1 MKIHEYNEM
10 MAHLTRRRSMSN
22 GGFIKREKFAN
33 GSKLDNETFIELYKN
48 FTGTDQEFANFLDE
62 QGYVL
67 RGGKKPTAD
76 SVEMRRARLGIK
88 SKSPIKFY
96 LSDKE
101 ILKEAKR
108 LKVDTKNLSK
118 EEIRRLT
125 LQRRGDEVRKKRL
138 QTDPEFVEY
147 RRNIARKV
155 AEDIKKDPV
164 RLARKKEMTAA
175 RQSKRI
181 FGLVP
186 TEKTP
191 KGLLYRDLIENAL
204 RYQDNKLPTS
214 HIQFLNPK
222 NTRPK
227 SIPETLKTKLIDTN
241 VLDKKGKPKVI
252 TYDNVLKHIDDNKKL
267 YGTDS
272 KSTLKEYEKKRFIQE
287 NPDLRDKFNKKLNKT
302 YDPTSATKRNVFSPF
317 HIHHTAGRGQ
327 NAFNVQFAT
336 ASDNM
341 KENALRR
348 VFDTDFKV
356 AKNLSDK
363 KKVIKKYLDAVPETL
378 EVRLKNTPY
387 GTRETLVDMTKRVA
401 PDVFEEQP
409 RAMKE
414 LMKRAGANLDPALAV
429 KAAGEEITRSP
440 AARNLFSSAGKI
452 ALGELGFAG
461 PSVVLDTYAGL
472 TPSEMALNVATFG
485 FGTPI
490 KDSVQKRKYIADAGF
505 GSDYSS
511 ALQKRKNL
519 KTAPEDAVGQLTEK
533 EKQAIFLANAFD
545 AGLDLQRAERAAD
558 YQQRQQNQLKRG
570 ELEIPDYT
578 DVPEATTSIQPE
590 FQEETTETRSLPFGL
605 DRLLPFDDEDEIIW

>member
-10 MAHLTRRRSMSN
+10 MAHLTRRRPMSN

-48 FTGTDQEFANFLDE
+48 FTGTDQEFADLLSKE
-62 QGYVL
+62 GYVL
-67 RGGKKPTAD
+67 RGGKKPTAE
-76 SVEMRRARLGIK
+76 SVEMRRGRLGIK
-88 SKSPIKFY
+88 SRSPIKSS

-125 LQRRGDEVRKKRL
+125 LQRRGDEVRRKRL
-138 QTDPEFVEY
+138 ETDPEFREY

-204 RYQDNKLPTS
+204 RYQNNQLPTS

-227 SIPETLKTKLIDTN
+227 SISETLKTKLIDTN

-287 NPDLRDKFNKKLNKT
+287 NPDLRDQFNKKLNKA

-387 GTRETLVDMTKRVA
+387 GTRETLVDMAKRVA

-429 KAAGEEITRSP
+429 KAAGEEITKSP
-440 AARNLFSSAGKI
+440 AARNLFRGAGRI
-452 ALGELGFAG
+452 ALGETFFA
-461 PSVVLDTYAGL
+461 PASVVLDTYAGL
-472 TPSEMALNVATFG
+472 TPAEMALNVATFG
-485 FGTPI
+485 AGVPL

-511 ALQKRKNL
+511 ALTKRRNL
-519 KTAPEDAVGQLTEK
+519 KTAPEDAVGQLTDR

-558 YQQRQQNQLKRG
+558 YKQRQQSQLKRG
-570 ELEIPDYT
+570 ELEVPGAA
-578 DVPEATTSIQPE
+578 DVPEETTSIQPE
-590 FQEETTETRSLPFGL
+590 FKEETTETRSLPFGL
-605 DRLLPFDDEDEIIW
+605 DRLLPFDDEDEII

>member
-10 MAHLTRRRSMSN
+10 MAHLTRRRPMSN

-48 FTGTDQEFANFLDE
+48 FTGTDQEFADFLDKE
-62 QGYVL
+62 GYVL
-67 RGGKKPTAD
+67 KGGKKPTPEA
-76 SVEMRRARLGIK
+76 VEMRRARLGIK
-88 SKSPIKFY
+88 SKSPIKSS

-356 AKNLSDK
+356 AKSLSDK

-440 AARNLFSSAGKI
+440 AARNLFSSACKI

-472 TPSEMALNVATFG
+472 TPSEMALNVAPFG

-490 KDSVQKRKYIADAGF
+490 KDSVQKRKFIADAGF

-511 ALQKRKNL
+511 ALTKRRNL
-519 KTAPEDAVGQLTEK
+519 RTAPEDAVGQLTDR

-558 YQQRQQNQLKRG
+558 YQQRQQSQLKRG

-605 DRLLPFDDEDEIIW
+605 DRLLPFDDDEIIW

>member
-1 MKIHEYNEM
+1 
-10 MAHLTRRRSMSN
+10 MSN

-605 DRLLPFDDEDEIIW
+605 DRLLPFDDEDEII

>member
-605 DRLLPFDDEDEIIW
+605 DRLLPFDDEDEII

>member
-22 GGFIKREKFAN
+22 GGFITREKFAN

-605 DRLLPFDDEDEIIW
+605 DRLLPFDDEDEII

>member
-1 MKIHEYNEM
+1 
-10 MAHLTRRRSMSN
+10 
-22 GGFIKREKFAN
+22 
-33 GSKLDNETFIELYKN
+33 
-48 FTGTDQEFANFLDE
+48 
-62 QGYVL
+62 
-67 RGGKKPTAD
+67 
-76 SVEMRRARLGIK
+76 
-88 SKSPIKFY
+88 
-96 LSDKE
+96 
-101 ILKEAKR
+101 
-108 LKVDTKNLSK
+108 
-118 EEIRRLT
+118 
-125 LQRRGDEVRKKRL
+125 
-138 QTDPEFVEY
+138 
-147 RRNIARKV
+147 
-155 AEDIKKDPV
+155 
-164 RLARKKEMTAA
+164 MTAA

-511 ALQKRKNL
+511 ALTKRRNL
-519 KTAPEDAVGQLTEK
+519 RTAPEDAVGQLTDR

-558 YQQRQQNQLKRG
+558 YQQRQQSQLKRG

-605 DRLLPFDDEDEIIW
+605 DRLLPFDDDEII